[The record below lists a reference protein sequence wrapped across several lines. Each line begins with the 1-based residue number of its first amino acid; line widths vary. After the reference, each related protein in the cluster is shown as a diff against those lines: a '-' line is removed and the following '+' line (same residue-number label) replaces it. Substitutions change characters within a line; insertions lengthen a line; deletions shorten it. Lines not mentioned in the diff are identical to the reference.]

1 MIVFVYIISVKSS
14 RPGKI
19 VFSVGNSHT
28 QNKQTKIVSDIDDII
43 YIIIYLWMCED
54 TTPFHEKKNN
64 KNTLKFKIK

>member
-1 MIVFVYIISVKSS
+1 MIVFVYINSVKSS

-43 YIIIYLWMCED
+43 YIIIYL
-54 TTPFHEKKNN
+54 
-64 KNTLKFKIK
+64 